1 MKEKMTRYERI
12 QAAYNLEEADRVPV
26 APILVYIGPYLT
38 RMTIKEALRNAD
50 KLVDAYL
57 KYQDLTGDMVYPFM
71 TGLDHMAMLGKAGW
85 DQTTLDWRIFDEFP
99 PEGNVPNLYE
109 KDIIEDYD
117 DVMERGFS
125 TILFN
130 TKLENDVFRR
140 SIDDFLYFEF
150 EYPKVFAAAWQ
161 RFVGKTGIP
170 LMNGGRM
177 CHPLDLLQY
186 YRGMMNLTR
195 DIFEQ
200 PEKVKAICDWFCEY
214 EAFRAM
220 RQAMTMGAGEVP
232 GAETIVFINGGPP
245 GMSPRIF
252 DEFYFP
258 YAKKMTDIVV
268 KRGFKAQCHWD
279 NDLTPHL
286 KTIKQLAD
294 GLPKGYLM
302 MDFEKTD
309 MKKAKE
315 IIGDAIALY
324 GAVPSALLVYGS
336 TGEVE
341 ECCKKLIEDCAEGG
355 GFILGAECEAPW
367 DSKPENIRTMI
378 ETAERYGQY

>member
-1 MKEKMTRYERI
+1 MKERMTRYERI

-38 RMTIKEALRNAD
+38 QMTIKEALRNAD

-85 DQTTLDWRIFDEFP
+85 DQTTLDWRIFDDFP
-99 PEGNVPNLYE
+99 PKGNVPNLYE

-117 DVMERGFS
+117 DVMKRGFS

-130 TKLENDVFRR
+130 SKLENDIFHR

-150 EYPKVFAAAWQ
+150 EYPKVFAKAWQ
-161 RFVGKTGIP
+161 RFVEKTGIP

-200 PEKVKAICDWFCEY
+200 PEKVRAICDWLCEY

-286 KTIKQLAD
+286 KTIKQLSD

-315 IIGDAIALY
+315 MIGDTIALY
-324 GAVPSALLVYGS
+324 GAVPSALLVYG
-336 TGEVE
+336 TYGEVE

-367 DSKPENIRTMI
+367 DSKPENIRAMI
-378 ETAERYGQY
+378 ETAQKYGQY